1 MIPYIVIIILSV
13 STLYYRGKLILEKRF
28 SKHLNEKLSKHIS
41 LNLKAKGLLSD
52 VSILLNRM
60 WSQSGHLREEVRI
73 SRLNFKHSIYSQS
86 QKLITEIERSHE

>member
-1 MIPYIVIIILSV
+1 MIPYAVIIILSV

-52 VSILLNRM
+52 VSILLSRM
-60 WSQSGHLREEVRI
+60 WSQREDLPKDVKI
-73 SRLNFKHSIYSQS
+73 TRLNFKHSVYSQS
-86 QKLITEIERSHE
+86 QKLITEIERSQE